1 MESAW
6 LGPGGLSSRSAVP
19 RAAGSSK
26 GALRGLQSGRLQYV
40 ASACQ
45 QKQEVPPKSL
55 LAWERLR
62 CQRAGQAGRL
72 RSPARLPARLP
83 RPARPHRRGPLA
95 PLWLGGSIPAGRRR
109 PRGAWAGQ
117 GAGSGAARSLRGG
130 LRPRP
135 SLCAS
140 AVGVSRRGVG
150 PPVPARPPRGP
161 GLGKR
166 SQENPVTALTFGL
179 VFSCTCYWRCTA
191 TPRPQGRES
200 RFLAVSGWAARR
212 LGLRWSRSSRAF
224 GAVIAPGS
232 SVPLARTAPGLR
244 N

>member
-1 MESAW
+1 MSE
-6 LGPGGLSSRSAVP
+6 G
-19 RAAGSSK
+19 
-26 GALRGLQSGRLQYV
+26 
-40 ASACQ
+40 
-45 QKQEVPPKSL
+45 
-55 LAWERLR
+55 
-62 CQRAGQAGRL
+62 RAGRKAPQP
-72 RSPARLPARLP
+72 SPAP
-83 RPARPHRRGPLA
+83 RPAPPPGSTPPPRASRTAAAR
-95 PLWLGGSIPAGRRR
+95 GSIPAGRRR